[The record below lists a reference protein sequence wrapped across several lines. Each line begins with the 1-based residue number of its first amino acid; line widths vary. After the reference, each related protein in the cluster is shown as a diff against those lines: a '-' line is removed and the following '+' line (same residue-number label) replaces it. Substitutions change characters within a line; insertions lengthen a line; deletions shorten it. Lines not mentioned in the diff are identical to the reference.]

1 MAGIT
6 RQGVKL
12 PGEHFVMSQKA
23 GAPSGPDG
31 SPPFEVRYFVP
42 DPDLAERVSS
52 FYAAHI
58 NMPLFD
64 EYERADRPQF
74 RIMPVPDGEYIF
86 ADGHRFASARAT
98 IIGPTSAPVRAV
110 CAGPTVIY
118 GFGLLP
124 AGWAALM
131 GDDGGKLTD
140 RAVDAAEM
148 FGRWIDDA
156 IDTLT
161 GAETIEQ
168 KMVVANNI
176 VREIVKPDDA
186 APLWFIRTVD
196 AWLTGSAS
204 PQVADLVAETG
215 MSIRSVERMT
225 KYYYGLPPRM
235 LARKYRALRAA
246 SALARGEDLET
257 ALRGDAFYDQS
268 HLIRE
273 VKRFA
278 GATPGRLANPT
289 LYTKA
294 TIKGRN
300 QMAGKVSP
308 LVSET

>member
-1 MAGIT
+1 
-6 RQGVKL
+6 
-12 PGEHFVMSQKA
+12 MSQKV

-31 SPPFEVRYFVP
+31 GQPFEVRYFVP

-52 FYAAHI
+52 FYAAQI

-74 RIMPVPDGEYIF
+74 RIMPEPDGEYIF
-86 ADGHRFASARAT
+86 ADGHRFATARAT
-98 IIGPTSAPVRAV
+98 IIGPTSGPVRAV
-110 CAGPTVIY
+110 CAGPTVVY

-131 GDDGGKLTD
+131 GDDGEKLTD

-148 FGRWIDDA
+148 FGSWIDDA
-156 IDTLT
+156 V
-161 GAETIEQ
+161 GALVCAQTVEQ
-168 KMVVANNI
+168 KMIVANNI
-176 VREIVKPDDA
+176 VREIMKPDDA

-196 AWLTGSAS
+196 KWLTGSAS
-204 PQVADLVAETG
+204 PQVADLVTQTG
-215 MSIRSVERMT
+215 MSIRSVERMA

-257 ALRGDAFYDQS
+257 ALSGDGFYDQS

-278 GATPGRLANPT
+278 GATPGRLAHPT
-289 LYTKA
+289 PYTEA
-294 TIKGRN
+294 TIKGRK